1 MPRTLFRN
9 ALLIACLTGFGAL
22 AAPEAAR
29 AQELLTVSG
38 VEVDVTGENASAARN
53 AAITLGQRKAFEK
66 LLAQMVDSAS
76 VASLP
81 PASDDQ
87 IGAMV
92 SDIEIESE
100 RTSAVRYL
108 GVLTYR
114 FYADAV
120 RAYLSGSGAR
130 FSATQSPPVLV
141 LPVLIEGASQTL
153 WSDQNGWLAAWS
165 GYTGSGLVPLRVPL
179 GDLEDLAA
187 IDAERALAGDLAAL
201 DEVARHYGAADVL
214 VAEARLEPTGGTDGA
229 QGAKVRLTV
238 KRYGPTGL
246 TDTFVDEV
254 SGSSADVSALFTAAV
269 ATVDARLQESWKAQ
283 AIGTS
288 ALSGG
293 TGRLEVTAPLAGLE
307 EWLEI
312 RRRLA
317 QVPSV
322 QSVDMRY
329 LALTEARFDL
339 LYGGDQPSL
348 ERALAG
354 RGLSLM
360 ATTGNWTLQ
369 LSGGFT
375 PAPLPV
381 EPVADEAQLDDVG
394 TDPAIDPGVDATT
407 DPTLQP

>member
-1 MPRTLFRN
+1 MPRTLLRN
-9 ALLIACLTGFGAL
+9 VLLIACLTGLGAL
-22 AAPEAAR
+22 AAPDGVR

-38 VEVDVTGENASAARN
+38 VEVDVTGENAAAARN

-66 LLAQMVDSAS
+66 LLGQLVDSAS
-76 VASLP
+76 LTALP

-114 FYADAV
+114 FYADPV
-120 RAYLSGSGAR
+120 RSYLSGSGANYT
-130 FSATQSPPVLV
+130 AAQSPPVLV
-141 LPVLIEGASQTL
+141 LPVLIEGDSNTL
-153 WSDQNGWLAAWS
+153 WGDQNAWLASWS
-165 GYTGSGLVPLRVPL
+165 GYTGSGLVPVRVPL
-179 GDLEDLAA
+179 GDLEDLTA
-187 IDAERALAGDLAAL
+187 IDAEKALAGDLAAL
-201 DEVARHYGAADVL
+201 DALARHYGAADTL
-214 VAEARLEPTGGTDGA
+214 VAEARLEPAADGSDE
-229 QGAKVRLTV
+229 VRLTLSA

-246 TDTFVDEV
+246 SGTFVDEV
-254 SGSSADVSALFTAAV
+254 SGSSADLPALYASAVTAI
-269 ATVDARLQESWKAQ
+269 DAQLQESWKVQ
-283 AIGTS
+283 A
-288 ALSGG
+288 LQSGATQG
-293 TGRLEVTAPLAGLE
+293 VSSRLEVMAPLGGLE

-360 ATTGNWTLQ
+360 ASTGNWTLQ

-381 EPVADEAQLDDVG
+381 EPVADETHLEGVE
-394 TDPAIDPGVDATT
+394 TDPAIDPAVDATT